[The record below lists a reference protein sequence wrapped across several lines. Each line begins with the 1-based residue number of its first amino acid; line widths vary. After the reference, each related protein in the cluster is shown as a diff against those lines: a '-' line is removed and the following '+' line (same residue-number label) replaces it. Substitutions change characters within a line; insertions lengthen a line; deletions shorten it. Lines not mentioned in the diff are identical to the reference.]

1 MDRAAYR
8 TVSETAKRLGTVRQ
22 VVLKWIDEGRI
33 KNVKREK
40 FGRGF
45 RYLVPFI
52 TTRPPPLISD
62 RVRSGLQR
70 ALRVSRAATG

>member
-1 MDRAAYR
+1 MNRAAYG
-8 TVSETAKRLGTVRQ
+8 TVSQTASRLGTVRQ

-40 FGRGF
+40 YGRGF
-45 RYLVPFI
+45 RYLVLL
-52 TTRPPPLISD
+52 TVTRPPPMISD

-70 ALRVSRAATG
+70 ALRVRATW